1 MQKWPSEIGQ
11 GIISEILRSRS
22 AEIAGSDIVRR
33 TAART
38 LTNRQCQ
45 NPDTAQN
52 RSEGQAPPHLQRGLR
67 PNFGRNASRE
77 TKQDRTGVPSREPM
91 LSSACWRLPCPLPDS
106 SRFAQ
111 RVFSVAVPE
120 DIFLQVELGVL
131 KPLGVYA
138 SVPPAAAMI
147 VVCRLAIWKGSRSR
161 LRLRG

>member
-1 MQKWPSEIGQ
+1 
-11 GIISEILRSRS
+11 
-22 AEIAGSDIVRR
+22 
-33 TAART
+33 
-38 LTNRQCQ
+38 
-45 NPDTAQN
+45 
-52 RSEGQAPPHLQRGLR
+52 
-67 PNFGRNASRE
+67 
-77 TKQDRTGVPSREPM
+77 M